1 MFIKAY
7 FGGEVFRLQK
17 LECLTKRS
25 RGKEEWADAE
35 SKGWKEERGRGEK
48 EDGRKRLD
56 TFGMVWVKKCLKK

>member
-1 MFIKAY
+1 M
-7 FGGEVFRLQK
+7 QK
-17 LECLTKRS
+17 LKCLTKRS